1 MAPAARPAI
10 RAAESPEIPVRQAGE
25 GDVPALIGLVNAL
38 ACEAKL
44 LFVMP
49 IDPETGAES
58 LVAFLQSNA
67 ASGNQTVLVA
77 ESQGALTGLTTATG
91 GVHPAKRGTVEVGI
105 GVLDSHRGRGIGRAL
120 MVALEAWARGAGI
133 HRLQLPVV
141 TSNAPAIALYRKVGF
156 EVEGV
161 LRESVQVEGRSLDQ
175 FMMAKLLS

>member
-1 MAPAARPAI
+1 MAFAARPVS
-10 RAAESPEIPVRQAGE
+10 RAAERPEIPVRLAGE
-25 GDVPALIGLVNAL
+25 ADVPALIELVNAL
-38 ACEAKL
+38 AREAKL

-77 ESQGALTGLTTATG
+77 ESNGALAGLATATG

-105 GVLDSHRGRGIGRAL
+105 GVLEAHRGRGIGRAL
-120 MVALEAWARGAGI
+120 MAALEGWARGAGI

-175 FMMAKLLS
+175 FMMAKLLA

>member
-10 RAAESPEIPVRQAGE
+10 RAAESPKIPVRLAGE

-38 ACEAKL
+38 AREARL

-49 IDPETGAES
+49 IDPETGVES

-67 ASGNQTVLVA
+67 ASGNHTVLVA
-77 ESQGALTGLTTATG
+77 ESQGALAGLATATG
-91 GVHPAKRGTVEVGI
+91 GVHPAKRDTVEVGI
-105 GVLDSHRGRGIGRAL
+105 GVLESHRGRGIGRAL
-120 MVALEAWARGAGI
+120 MEGLEIWARGAGI

-141 TSNAPAIALYRKVGF
+141 TSNAPAIALYRRVGF

-161 LRESVQVEGRSLDQ
+161 LRESVQLDGRSLDQ
-175 FMMAKLLS
+175 FMMAKLLG